1 MKKLTQAEKHQA
13 SLVKRFGSPEAVT
26 AWRSKIARKGGSRKV
41 PKGFSKDPEFAREA
55 GRMGAIAANEKRK
68 GGKL

>member
-1 MKKLTQAEKHQA
+1 MKELTQAEKLQA
-13 SLVKRFGSPEAVT
+13 SLVKRFGSSEAVA

-41 PKGFSKDPEFAREA
+41 PKGFAQNPEFAREA
-55 GRMGAIAANEKRK
+55 GRMGAIAVNEKRK